1 MSTIEIPT
9 PAPAPAAPAGPPPPP
24 RYAPHQIAPET
35 FVIQATQGEGMAPVA
50 VHLNS
55 MVIRGAEPIIVDTGV
70 PTLADRYLEDMFSL
84 VEPEDVRWVFI
95 SHDDV
100 DHVGNLEAVMAACPN
115 ATLLTSWF
123 MWERMGNLPFLP
135 PWRMRWLADGET
147 FDAGDRTFA
156 AIRPPLYDSPTTYGL
171 LDTSTG
177 VYWASDCFACPVP
190 TGTPDA
196 SDLDPEMWRHGLTQ
210 MQLMNSP
217 WVTMV
222 DERRYQHS
230 VDALAATGLTAIAS
244 CHGPAVTGEHVEQAF
259 ALLHEIP
266 SAVADPAPGQP
277 VLDEIIAQAMAA
289 GAPT

>member
-1 MSTIEIPT
+1 MSTT
-9 PAPAPAAPAGPPPPP
+9 DTTAPAPP
-24 RYAPHQIAPET
+24 RYAPHEVAPDT
-35 FVIQATQGEGMAPVA
+35 FVIQATQGEGVAPVA
-50 VHLNS
+50 VHINS
-55 MVIRGAEPIIVDTGV
+55 MVIRGAEPVIVDTGMA
-70 PTLADRYLEDMFSL
+70 TMADRYLEDMWSL
-84 VEPEDVRWVFI
+84 VDPTDVRWVFV

-147 FDAGDRTFA
+147 VEAGDRTLA
-156 AIRPPLYDSPTTYGL
+156 AVRPPLYDSPTTQGL

-190 TGTPDA
+190 QGTADVSA
-196 SDLDPEMWRHGLTQ
+196 LEPEVWRHGTLQ
-210 MQLMNSP
+210 MQVMNSP
-217 WVTMV
+217 WVAMV
-222 DERRYQHS
+222 DERRYHAS
-230 VDALAATGLTAIAS
+230 VDALAGHDIRTIAS
-244 CHGPAVTGEHVEQAF
+244 CHGPAITGANVEQAF
-259 ALLHEIP
+259 GLLHEVP
-266 SAVADPAPGQP
+266 TATVDPTPGQP